1 MSYVNELIEN
11 KDYQEITKAL
21 NILRDIIQLKAIKT
35 TDRAIFIAQSFEDCS
50 IDFSVYDKS
59 SSDNVKSGFTVVSS
73 YDYCLSNK
81 LYRHIKKY
89 LKETGL
95 NKYLRIHPKSFSS
108 TASLECIF
116 FYVLEI
122 KRMLTK
128 TQFYE
133 LITYGNLYK

>member
-1 MSYVNELIEN
+1 MSYVNKLIEN

-21 NILRDIIQLKAIKT
+21 NILRDIIQLRGLKT
-35 TDRAIFIAQSFEDCS
+35 TDRVISISRSFEDCS
-50 IDFSVYDKS
+50 IDFSVYTKS
-59 SSDNVKSGFTVVSS
+59 SSDSIKNNFSFIGS

-81 LYRHIKKY
+81 LYEDLRKY

-95 NKYLRIHPKSFSS
+95 NNYLRIHPKSFGP
-108 TASLECIF
+108 TISLEYMF

-122 KRMLTK
+122 KRTLTK